1 MSRNGAPTFNKS
13 DALLMCTME
22 FPPRWNFIVE
32 MLSGRKL
39 DMRFFLK
46 HLVKSSEIKRVCS
59 FAVTESINS
68 NILINSNTRI
78 YNIKHITQNDGKI
91 ICHLH

>member
-1 MSRNGAPTFNKS
+1 
-13 DALLMCTME
+13 
-22 FPPRWNFIVE
+22 
-32 MLSGRKL
+32 
-39 DMRFFLK
+39 MRFFLK

-68 NILINSNTRI
+68 NILINSNTRT